1 MSTSRETARR
11 ADDRLVTI
19 ISAWLAG
26 HVSEGEVRQALDGAR
41 RAELAPDQV
50 EAVDELRAELVDGT
64 RGGEL
69 QRVARETLEAL
80 ALGG

>member
-19 ISAWLAG
+19 ISAWLAE
-26 HVSEGEVRQALDGAR
+26 HVSDGELRGALDSGR
-41 RAELAPDQV
+41 RSGLAPGQV
-50 EAVDELRAELVDGT
+50 EAVDELRTAFRDGR

-69 QRVARETLEAL
+69 EMIARETLEVL